1 MIFQWLKPVSL
12 LPKDVRLSGQL
23 TILPDEIQV
32 DGDQVKFPANWIVKG
47 KRQKVMAFYQLKSV
61 KEKQQWQQLTTTIQ
75 ATAVGILDSPQGQTN
90 KNGFNYQLFL
100 KNQGIEAILFIEEIG
115 QPRSFFLGGLKKS
128 LAAGGSGRWYIFR
141 KILLRLVQCI

>member
-1 MIFQWLKPVSL
+1 MATTNHNHSGNRCRYF
-12 LPKDVRLSGQL
+12 RLAPRS
-23 TILPDEIQV
+23 
-32 DGDQVKFPANWIVKG
+32 N
-47 KRQKVMAFYQLKSV
+47 
-61 KEKQQWQQLTTTIQ
+61 QQ
-75 ATAVGILDSPQGQTN
+75 
-90 KNGFNYQLFL
+90 NGFNYQLFL

>member
-1 MIFQWLKPVSL
+1 MATTNHNHSGNRCRYFRLAPRSNQQKWLQ
-12 LPKDVRLSGQL
+12 LS
-23 TILPDEIQV
+23 TI
-32 DGDQVKFPANWIVKG
+32 
-47 KRQKVMAFYQLKSV
+47 
-61 KEKQQWQQLTTTIQ
+61 
-75 ATAVGILDSPQGQTN
+75 
-90 KNGFNYQLFL
+90 L

>member
-1 MIFQWLKPVSL
+1 M
-12 LPKDVRLSGQL
+12 DR
-23 TILPDEIQV
+23 
-32 DGDQVKFPANWIVKG
+32 
-47 KRQKVMAFYQLKSV
+47 KRQKAESDGILSIKSV

-115 QPRSFFLGGLKKS
+115 QPRPFFLGGLKKS
-128 LAAGGSGRWYIFR
+128 LAAGGNGRWYIFR